1 MPRDL
6 IPFVAPD
13 VSSLARSLRA
23 QLAGRTVVPTHVEML
38 NMLARASGHR
48 NFQHLRAR
56 RADELAAASSKSV
69 EEVGKVEKV
78 DEGAVAR
85 AGGFFDAE
93 GRLTNWPG
101 KTSVQALCLWA
112 LWSRLPPER
121 VMTEREANAE
131 INALHLFGDHAIIRR
146 TLCQMGLLSRRTD
159 GRDYRRVERPPTP
172 EAAALIR
179 RLPRPAPGRRADLSG
194 PASVSVPASL

>member
-1 MPRDL
+1 VPRDL
-6 IPFVAPD
+6 IPFATPD
-13 VSSLARSLRA
+13 MSSLAKSLRA
-23 QLAGRTVVPTHVEML
+23 QLAGRKVVPSHVEML

-56 RADELAAASSKSV
+56 RTDERAAASAGSV
-69 EEVGKVEKV
+69 DG
-78 DEGAVAR
+78 GAVAR

-93 GRLTNWPG
+93 GRLTSWPA

-112 LWSRLPPER
+112 LWSRLPSER
-121 VMTEREANAE
+121 VMTEGEANAE

-146 TLCQMGLLSRRTD
+146 TLCQMGLLSRTID
-159 GRDYRRVERPPTP
+159 GREYRRVERPPTP

-179 RLPRPAPGRRADLSG
+179 RLPRPAPGRRAGASR
-194 PASVSVPASL
+194 ASVRLA